1 MDDTA
6 APRPSAVVLR
16 AFGVADVPLEHLDG
30 GQGQTWRAG
39 PVVLRP
45 HGAVQEARWRSDTLA
60 RLRHTDAFRTPR
72 PVPTVAGNGQAGDGQ
87 AGGWL
92 AGGWEAWEWLSGATD
107 PTRVE
112 DVIAAGT
119 AFHRALADLPR
130 PAFLDTLDGPWATAD
145 RMVWGA
151 DPLPTDPTLEQLA
164 SVFRPVTSPSQLVH
178 GDLLGNVLFAPAQ
191 PPAVFDWPPYWRPA
205 GLGAAI
211 AAVDAVCWH
220 GVPVERLGTLGAGV
234 PEWSQLLVRALAFR
248 IATLVLL
255 GAWDRAQT
263 DHHRT
268 VVAALVQGAA
278 GTLVVS

>member
-1 MDDTA
+1 MRDTG
-6 APRPSAVVLR
+6 APRPSAAVLR
-16 AFGVADVPLEHLDG
+16 AFGVAGAPLEHLEG

-45 HGAVQEARWRSDTLA
+45 HGDAQEARWRSDTLA
-60 RLRHTDAFRTPR
+60 HLRHTDAFRTPR
-72 PVPTVAGNGQAGDGQ
+72 PVPTVAEDGR

-92 AGGWEAWEWLSGATD
+92 AGGWEAWEWLRGATD

-130 PAFLDTLDGPWATAD
+130 PDFLDTIDGPWATAD
-145 RMVWGA
+145 RMTWGA
-151 DPLPTDPTLEQLA
+151 LPLPTDPTLVALA
-164 SVFRPVTSPSQLVH
+164 SAFRPVSTPAQLVH
-178 GDLLGNVLFAPAQ
+178 GDLLGNVLFAPGQ

-220 GVPVERLGTLGAGV
+220 GVPVARLGALGAGV
-234 PEWSQLLVRALAFR
+234 QEWRQLLVRALAFR
-248 IATLVLL
+248 ITTLVLL
-255 GAWDRAQT
+255 GAWDRAQI
-263 DHHRT
+263 DHHRP
-268 VVAALVQGAA
+268 VVAAVVQGAA

>member
-1 MDDTA
+1 VDDAA

-16 AFGVADVPLEHLDG
+16 AFGVADAPLEHLDG

-45 HGAVQEARWRSDTLA
+45 HGDVREAQWRSDTLA
-60 RLRHTDAFRTPR
+60 HLQHTDGFRTPR
-72 PVPTVAGNGQAGDGQ
+72 PVPTVAADGQ

-92 AGGWEAWEWLSGATD
+92 AGGWEAWEWLSGTTD

-130 PAFLDTLDGPWATAD
+130 PDFLDTLDGPWATAD
-145 RMVWGA
+145 RIVWGA
-151 DPLPTDPTLEQLA
+151 LPLPTDPMLEQLT
-164 SVFRPVTSPSQLVH
+164 SVFRPVASPSQLVH
-178 GDLLGNVLFAPAQ
+178 GDLLGNVLFAPGT
-191 PPAVFDWPPYWRPA
+191 PPAVFDWAPYWRPA

-220 GVPVERLGTLGAGV
+220 GVPVDDLGPLGEGV
-234 PEWSQLLVRALAFR
+234 AEWAQLLVRALAFR
-248 IATLVLL
+248 ITTLVLL
-255 GAWDRAQT
+255 GVWDQAAA
-263 DHHRT
+263 DHHRP
-268 VVAALVQGAA
+268 VVAAVTASGWGTVQA
-278 GTLVVS
+278 